1 MLESVPRQAKVV
13 SRVQDQ
19 VNFSNWKKVMWYCI
33 LHKLDILHSMFSSL
47 PFWLGHEY
55 GISLKPSVEFM
66 TSKFAK
72 CRNKRT
78 LCRMACYC
86 AIGWC
91 DIASGQLFSDCI
103 HMVHPIG
110 CSFTVVPGTLAFW
123 HGLVFRHSPDCML
136 DILNHL
142 IPCSVSWFS
151 ATHLLG
157 SSTGEQQAAGDIQ
170 RRSAWSGTIWTA
182 GAGEAWEPAACAGR
196 LAQQPCIRHA
206 QCLTFGRRSS
216 SVMRNCRWCFH

>member
-1 MLESVPRQAKVV
+1 
-13 SRVQDQ
+13 
-19 VNFSNWKKVMWYCI
+19 
-33 LHKLDILHSMFSSL
+33 MFSSL
-47 PFWLGHEY
+47 PFWLGAWVCLWNHLLNSWPQY
-55 GISLKPSVEFM
+55 LP
-66 TSKFAK
+66 K
-72 CRNKRT
+72 CRSKRT
-78 LCRMACYC
+78 LCQMACYY

-91 DIASGQLFSDCI
+91 VIASGHLFSNCI
-103 HMVHPIG
+103 HMLYPIG
-110 CSFTVVPGTLAFW
+110 CSCTDTVVPGTLAFW